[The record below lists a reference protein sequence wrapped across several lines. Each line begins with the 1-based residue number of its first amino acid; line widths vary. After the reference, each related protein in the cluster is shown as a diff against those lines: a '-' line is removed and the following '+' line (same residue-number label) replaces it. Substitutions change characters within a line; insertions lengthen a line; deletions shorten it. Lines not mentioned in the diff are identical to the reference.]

1 VEVNEFQA
9 EAKMNVWMGWR
20 KEKGE
25 GDKSL
30 YESSPITSCQTARD
44 LTSQYVISLH
54 EPRAQTGIL
63 YKALQPMFFTRTIK
77 SSTRIQNTAK
87 RHFNTKITLKMP
99 LVVPGINSGGDNS
112 KTQEW
117 TDKLVGKKIGDSSDA
132 VVRPSSCGSHLY

>member
-1 VEVNEFQA
+1 
-9 EAKMNVWMGWR
+9 MGRR

-25 GDKSL
+25 GDESL
-30 YESSPITSCQTARD
+30 YESSPITSCQITRD

-63 YKALQPMFFTRTIK
+63 YKALHPMFFTRNIK
-77 SSTRIQNTAK
+77 SFTRIQNTTK
-87 RHFNTKITLKMP
+87 RYFNTKTTLKMP

-132 VVRPSSCGSHLY
+132 VVRPSNCRTCIY